1 VNCSIT
7 VQLYTALTLQTPEKP
22 GGGLKLIVVVVVH
35 ALDIPTAAAKG
46 WVLYVMG
53 TCAVLSPP
61 DGAGTTAETVF
72 VSDVGRGGQ
81 PGE

>member
-1 VNCSIT
+1 
-7 VQLYTALTLQTPEKP
+7 LQTPEKP
-22 GGGLKLIVVVVVH
+22 GGGLKLIIVVVMH
-35 ALDIPTAAAKG
+35 TLDILTLVAKG
-46 WVLYVMG
+46 WVLYVME

-72 VSDVGRGGQ
+72 ASDVGRKGGQ